1 MKETIH
7 FYYNI
12 DVDNIDEKD
21 GRYHFQYN
29 NRDYFFVYYNRLKEE
44 LDDILECVSSLK
56 TKGIDCHEVILNKD
70 GGVLTKISDYDYI
83 LFAVSNSYEKYDII
97 DISEMNKKLIIG
109 SKISKIYR
117 NNWGSLWSA
126 KVDYFEY
133 QIHELGN
140 QKYAVVESLSYYLG
154 LAENAISYVNEINA
168 EGHNPIE
175 EKVVLAHRRIFY
187 PNYKLNY
194 LNPLSFIFD
203 LEVRDI
209 AEYLKAMFFS
219 NDSEETFDELAL
231 YLRVNKL
238 SSYSYKMLYA
248 RLLYPSYYFDIYEEV
263 MNNEKDVNSLVS
275 IVAKVDEY
283 EEFLKKAYL
292 EISKYASLAKI
303 DWLIDRH

>member
-12 DVDNIDEKD
+12 DVDNIDEKE

-44 LDDILECVSSLK
+44 LDDILLCVSSLK
-56 TKGIDCHEVILNKD
+56 AKGVDCHEVLLNKD

-117 NNWGSLWSA
+117 NNWGNLWST

-168 EGHNPIE
+168 EGHNQIE

-238 SSYSYKMLYA
+238 SPYSYKMLYA

-263 MNNEKDVNSLVS
+263 MNNEKDVNSLVP

-292 EISKYASLAKI
+292 EISKYTPLAKI
-303 DWLIDRH
+303 DWLIDQH